1 MREVA
6 IYENPFRMI
15 FLLPLFFALLGEPTA
30 FYSTPEKQE
39 VVPYDQESLAA
50 KPVVV
55 EGIGYRYVV
64 TGNTLL
70 SAGKISDTLRDAK
83 SPEDGVNRLKAVYQ
97 KAGYFLVTVRA
108 VVEGKRVELEV
119 IEGKITEARVVPSL
133 RWFYGGLKNR
143 PSVKTSDVIRR
154 TVDAEA
160 YAARQQEQPK
170 VNFSPGPDF
179 ASSVMDVETRPI
191 ETFAPNP
198 LNQANPWNAS
208 VGFGNYGN
216 RFSARYLSDA
226 AVAYHPGYGLELTG
240 GFTNGWDG
248 LNPYTEGGQFQMEN
262 GGLSW
267 ATPWGVYGVTFSNM
281 ESAFGEVTAPLYP
294 EVAMQNWQVYGQ
306 QTVYASESFRWM
318 MNERLTSMHFTE
330 DVFQG
335 VLRLLTQDYGT
346 AQLGTTVSQS
356 FRAFGLPGQL
366 GGSVY
371 GVRGTQLGGFSGVQ
385 GAPLSGPGV
394 PTPYFTYY
402 RGNMSYTQT
411 LPEGMQL
418 VLTGYGQ
425 LSQNT
430 LPIMEYFVL
439 GGMGNLAAWYPGVLY
454 GDTGYITRAT
464 LVAPPVEA
472 WGFMIRGQFF
482 AESGGSRFNYS
493 PGPGPAWHYLSD
505 VGLGLDMV
513 HRYGTTISAMA
524 ALPIDAPMISPT
536 DNPHGYFAGG
546 RVAVLFVL
554 RQNF

>member
-1 MREVA
+1 
-6 IYENPFRMI
+6 MI
-15 FLLPLFFALLGEPTA
+15 LLLPLLLALLEEPTA
-30 FYSTPEKQE
+30 FYSAPEKQE
-39 VVPYDQESLAA
+39 VVPYDQASLAA

-55 EGIGYRYVV
+55 ESGGIRYVV

-70 SAGKISDTLRDAK
+70 SEGKIADTLRGAK
-83 SPEDGVNRLKAVYQ
+83 GPEDAVSRLKAVYQ
-97 KAGYFLVTVRA
+97 RAGYFLVTIRA
-108 VVEGKRVELEV
+108 VGREKRVELEV

-133 RWFYGGLKNR
+133 RWFYGGLTNR

-154 TVDAEA
+154 TANAEA
-160 YAARQQEQPK
+160 YAARQQERPK
-170 VNFSPGPDF
+170 VNFEPGTDF
-179 ASSVMDVETRPI
+179 ASSVMEVETRPI
-191 ETFAPNP
+191 ESFAPNP

-216 RFSARYLSDA
+216 RFSARYMSDA
-226 AVAYHPGYGLELTG
+226 AVAYRPGYGLELTG

-248 LNPYTEGGQFQMEN
+248 LNPYTEGGMFQMEN

-267 ATPWGVYGVTFSNM
+267 ATPWGVYGVTFANM
-281 ESAFGEVTAPLYP
+281 QSAFGEVTAPLYP
-294 EVAMQNWQVYGQ
+294 EVAMQSWQIYGQ
-306 QTVYASESFRWM
+306 QTVYASESFRWT
-318 MNERLTSMHFTE
+318 MNERLTSMNFIE

-335 VLRLLTQDYGT
+335 AIRLLSQDYGT
-346 AQLGTTVSQS
+346 AQLGTTLSQS
-356 FRAFGLPGQL
+356 FRTLGLPAQVTGT
-366 GGSVY
+366 VY
-371 GVRGTQLGGFSGVQ
+371 GVRGTQLGAFSGVQ
-385 GAPLSGPGV
+385 GAPLEGPGV
-394 PTPYFTYY
+394 PTANFTYY
-402 RGNMSYTQT
+402 RGNFSYAQT

-425 LSQNT
+425 ISENS

-454 GDTGYITRAT
+454 GDTGYITRAA
-464 LVAPPVEA
+464 LSAPPVEA
-472 WGFMIRGQFF
+472 WGFRIAGQFF
-482 AESGGSRFNYS
+482 AETGGSRFTYT
-493 PGPGPAWHYLSD
+493 PGPGPAWHYLTD

-524 ALPIDAPMISPT
+524 ALPLDASMIGPT

>member
-1 MREVA
+1 MVL
-6 IYENPFRMI
+6 
-15 FLLPLFFALLGEPTA
+15 LLPILFALLEGPA
-30 FYSTPEKQE
+30 GFDSAPETQE
-39 VVPYDQESLAA
+39 VIPYDQASLAA

-55 EGIGYRYVV
+55 ESGGRRYVV

-70 SAGKISDTLRDAK
+70 SAGKILDTLRDAK
-83 SPEDGVNRLKAVYQ
+83 SPEDAVNRLKTAYQ
-97 KAGYFLVTVRA
+97 RAGYFLVTIRA
-108 VVEGKRVELEV
+108 VVEEKEVELEV
-119 IEGKITEARVVPSL
+119 IQGKITEARVVPSL
-133 RWFYGGLKNR
+133 RWFYGGLTNR

-170 VNFSPGPDF
+170 INFSPGPDF

-191 ETFAPNP
+191 ESFAPNP

-216 RFSARYLSDA
+216 RFAARYMSDA
-226 AVAYHPGYGLELTG
+226 AVAYRPGYGLELTG

-267 ATPWGVYGVTFSNM
+267 ATPWGVYGVTFANM
-281 ESAFGEVTAPLYP
+281 QSAFGEVTAPLYP

-306 QTVYASESFRWM
+306 QTVYASESFRWT
-318 MNERLTSMHFTE
+318 MNERLTSMNFTE

-335 VLRLLTQDYGT
+335 LFRLLSQDYGT
-346 AQLGTTVSQS
+346 AQLGTTVSQN
-356 FRAFGLPGQL
+356 FRTFGLPAQV
-366 GGSVY
+366 GGNVY
-371 GVRGTQLGGFSGVQ
+371 GVRGTRLGAFSGLQ
-385 GAPLSGPGV
+385 GAPLEGPGV
-394 PTPYFTYY
+394 PTAYFTYY
-402 RGNMSYTQT
+402 RGSASYTQT

-418 VLTGYGQ
+418 VVTGYGQ
-425 LSQNT
+425 ISQNT

-454 GDTGYITRAT
+454 GDTGYITRAA
-464 LVAPPVEA
+464 LFAPAVEQ
-472 WGFMIRGQFF
+472 WGFTIRGNFF
-482 AESGGSRFNYS
+482 AETGGSRFNYS
-493 PGPGPAWHYLSD
+493 PGPGPAWHYLTD

-524 ALPIDAPMISPT
+524 ALPLDASMIGPT